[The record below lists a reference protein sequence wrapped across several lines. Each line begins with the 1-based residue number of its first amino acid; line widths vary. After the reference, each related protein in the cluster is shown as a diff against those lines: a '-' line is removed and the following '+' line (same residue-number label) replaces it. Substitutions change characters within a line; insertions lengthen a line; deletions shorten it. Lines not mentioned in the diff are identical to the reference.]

1 MIYDIITV
9 TILSV
14 ISSWEL
20 KLARN
25 EIYAIHGRLFK

>member
-1 MIYDIITV
+1 M
-9 TILSV
+9 
-14 ISSWEL
+14 SSWEL